1 MGLSCCLTGAWR
13 VAGASCAHSRGSPLP
28 LSCSSTGQP
37 WGCATIWPPCG
48 AWLVPGSVAGARQ
61 CTVHYLRG
69 AAAQYIAREEAFRQQ
84 CVLPAVWELYVGT
97 RPWAGMRHV
106 QVIAQ
111 KMRGLGS
118 LDFPPGTPAQY
129 EASRHWTV
137 HSSLVRF
144 VSTARPLMLP
154 DYSAWVGCVCTPC
167 RRLPAACWYVMDW
180 CH

>member
-1 MGLSCCLTGAWR
+1 MR
-13 VAGASCAHSRGSPLP
+13 
-28 LSCSSTGQP
+28 
-37 WGCATIWPPCG
+37 
-48 AWLVPGSVAGARQ
+48 
-61 CTVHYLRG
+61 
-69 AAAQYIAREEAFRQQ
+69 Q

-137 HSSLVRF
+137 HSCLARCVSIGASVSWLVSLDWMRVH
-144 VSTARPLMLP
+144 TGQAPARYLLVYHALM
-154 DYSAWVGCVCTPC
+154 SCTPVQC
-167 RRLPAACWYVMDW
+167 LLITGF
-180 CH
+180 